1 MLKRSLLATL
11 GVMVSFLVA
20 HPALGQATLV
30 DAPDTVLVTTT
41 SVDVSWDVLNDTSDS
56 LYLVVSRFFV
66 DTVSPFNYPYGS
78 QPEGSREQF
87 CWAVGSDQFC
97 YPFGADS
104 SFPNGIANL
113 ASGQSTS
120 AFKITFVPNWV
131 SGTST
136 LRYCFHDPA
145 GAAEDG
151 VCHNVTF
158 VADVPSSIAQPIA
171 PRREM
176 VLAPNPANDAVWVD
190 IDGVGKGV
198 LEFRNLVGQTLKSSN
213 VTAGFGRQ
221 RVSLDGM
228 SPGVYLV
235 SFNIDG
241 IAASTKRLVIR

>member
-11 GVMVSFLVA
+11 GVMVSFLA
-20 HPALGQATLV
+20 SHPAFGQATLV

-41 SVDVSWDVLNDTSDS
+41 SLDVSWDVLNGTSDS

-66 DTVSPFNYPYGS
+66 DTVSPFNHPYGS

-87 CWAVGSDQFC
+87 CWAVGADQFC

-113 ASGQSTS
+113 AAGESTS
-120 AFKITFVPNWV
+120 AFKITFVPNGI

-145 GAAEDG
+145 GSAEDG

-158 VADVPSSIAQPIA
+158 VADVPSSIAQPLA
-171 PRREM
+171 LTREM
-176 VLAPNPANDAVWVD
+176 VLAPNPTNDAVWVD
-190 IDGVGKGV
+190 IEGVGNGV
-198 LEFRNLVGQTLKSSN
+198 LEFRNLVGQVLKSTN
-213 VTAGFGRQ
+213 VVAGFGRQ

-235 SFNIDG
+235 SFSVDG
-241 IAASTKRLVIR
+241 VAASTKRLVIR

>member
-1 MLKRSLLATL
+1 MLKQSFFATL
-11 GVMVSFLVA
+11 GVMLSLLVSECAF
-20 HPALGQATLV
+20 GQATLV
-30 DAPDTVLVTTT
+30 AAPDTVVVTTST
-41 SVDVSWDVLNDTSDS
+41 VDVSWDVVNNTSDS
-56 LYLVVSRFFV
+56 LYLVVSRFFI
-66 DTVSPFNYPYGS
+66 DTVSPFNYPYPS
-78 QPEGSREQF
+78 QLDGSREQF

-104 SFPNGIANL
+104 SFPNGIADL
-113 ASGQSTS
+113 AAGESTS
-120 AFKITFVPNWV
+120 AFKITFVPNGV

-158 VADVPSSIAQPIA
+158 VADVPSSIAQPIVQK
-171 PRREM
+171 REM
-176 VLAPNPANDAVWVD
+176 VLAPNPANDVVSVD

-198 LEFRNLVGQTLKSSN
+198 LEFRNLVGQVLKSTN
-213 VTAGFGRQ
+213 VAAGLGRQ

-235 SFNIDG
+235 SFNVEG
-241 IAASTKRLVIR
+241 VAASTKRLVIR

>member
-1 MLKRSLLATL
+1 MLKRTFFATL
-11 GVMVSFLVA
+11 GAVMSFLA
-20 HPALGQATLV
+20 SHSAFGQATLV
-30 DAPDTVLVTTT
+30 DAPDTVMVTTT
-41 SVDVSWDVLNDTSDS
+41 SQDVSWDVVNETPDS

-104 SFPNGIANL
+104 SFPNGIADL
-113 ASGQSTS
+113 AAGESTS
-120 AFKITFVPNWV
+120 AFKITFVPNGV

-145 GAAEDG
+145 SAAEDG

-158 VADVPSSIAQPIA
+158 VADVPSSIALPIVQK
-171 PRREM
+171 REM
-176 VLAPNPANDAVWVD
+176 VLAPNPANDVVSVD

-198 LEFRNLVGQTLKSSN
+198 LEFRNLVGQILKSTN
-213 VTAGFGRQ
+213 VVAGLGRQ

-235 SFNIDG
+235 SFSVDG
-241 IAASTKRLVIR
+241 VAASTKRLVIR